1 VLAPSDPPTLHTF
14 NGTLDHCGERV
25 CVDESVMDFGPAW
38 YVATAQ
44 ARYDY
49 DGDGVTGSLA
59 DEVARLIGQKVTFET
74 DGGSLDQDVF
84 TVNGMPLRAPD
95 GELPAPEEP
104 PRGASTR

>member
-1 VLAPSDPPTLHTF
+1 
-14 NGTLDHCGERV
+14 
-25 CVDESVMDFGPAW
+25 MDFGPAS

-59 DEVARLIGQKVTFET
+59 DEVAGLIGQKVTFET

-84 TVNGMPLRAPD
+84 TVNRMPLRDPTVSYRPRTARRAAPRP
-95 GELPAPEEP
+95 GERVLDLVSTPG
-104 PRGASTR
+104 RGPTSPG